1 MQALAFWKA
10 VTVDDSNLLERF
22 FELLRVHNVRF
33 CLIGGQAVNAYA
45 EPVVSLDLDVVIASA
60 RVADVEPLLRK
71 QFDVERFEHSLN
83 VSAAGSDLR
92 IQIQLDQR
100 YGQFPDRAREGRV
113 LGIDLPVAA
122 VEDVLQG
129 KVWAAQDPARRGSRR
144 QKDLA
149 DIARLIEAQPQLR
162 PLVPSDVLARLV

>member
-10 VTVDDSNLLERF
+10 VTADDSNLLERF

-33 CLIGGQAVNAYA
+33 CLIDGQAVNAYA
-45 EPVVSLDLDVVIASA
+45 
-60 RVADVEPLLRK
+60 
-71 QFDVERFEHSLN
+71 

-100 YGQFPDRAREGRV
+100 YGQFPDRARDGRV
-113 LGIDLPVAA
+113 LGVDLPVAA

-129 KVWAAQDPARRGSRR
+129 KVWAAQDPARRGSKR